1 MFKQLRNK
9 FLILNLVIISIMM
22 LAAFASIY
30 IINYNNVRR
39 DINMEMNRLLDFNR
53 KMDIGPRGPNLGSGP
68 FNSDLGKDFSQGP
81 SRSFTLIIDNGNNI
95 VNSFSVFDMT
105 DEFFNLAKEKA
116 MTSKKNSGIF
126 KFQDYYWEFKIAP
139 SPDGS
144 FYRIAF
150 LDVTT
155 RYNDLI
161 NLIYTFSAVAL
172 VTLVVIFIIS
182 RFFANKAIEPIKEA
196 FHKHKQ
202 FIADASHELKT
213 PLAVINTN
221 ADALLLNGEDTINN
235 QSKWVYYI
243 KSEVERMS
251 KLTNDLLYLA
261 QVDNSEVTLVHT
273 DFDLSQTVEEVML
286 TMEAVIF
293 EKDRLLDYTIE
304 PELIIKGN
312 SAQVKQ
318 VVMIL
323 LDNALKYSN
332 PKGKISLSLSKYN
345 SKAILTLSNTGEGIP
360 KEHLS
365 QIFNRFYRVDKSR
378 SKNSGGYGLGLSIA
392 KTIVEQHKGKIW
404 AKSIENQLTTFTV
417 ELPRVVNS
425 GQGGNA

>member
-22 LAAFASIY
+22 LVAFASIY

-39 DINMEMNRLLDFNR
+39 DINMEMSRLLDFNR
-53 KMDIGPRGPNLGSGP
+53 KMDLAPKGPNLSGGP
-68 FNSDLGKDFSQGP
+68 SDSYFGEDFSQGP
-81 SRSFTLIIDNGNNI
+81 SISFTLIIDNRNNI
-95 VNSFSVFDMT
+95 VNSSSIFDIK
-105 DEFFNLAKEKA
+105 DDFYELAKERA
-116 MTSKKNSGIF
+116 LSSKKSSGRF
-126 KFQDYYWEFKIAP
+126 KFQDYYWEFKIAT
-139 SPDGS
+139 SPDNS
-144 FYRIAF
+144 YYRVAF

-155 RYNDLI
+155 RYNDLR

-172 VTLVVIFIIS
+172 VTLIVIFIIS

-196 FHKHKQ
+196 FHKQKQ

-261 QVDNSEVTLVHT
+261 QVDNSEVSLVHT
-273 DFDLSQTVEEVML
+273 DFDLSQTVEEVIL
-286 TMEAVIF
+286 TMEAAIF
-293 EKDRLLDYTIE
+293 EKHRLLDYNIK

-332 PKGKISLSLSKYN
+332 PKGKISLSLSTYSN
-345 SKAILTLSNTGEGIP
+345 KAILSVSNTGAGIP

-392 KTIVEQHKGKIW
+392 KTIVEQHKGRIW
-404 AKSIENQLTTFTV
+404 AKSIENEVTTFTV
-417 ELPRVVNS
+417 ELPRVVNPSQS
-425 GQGGNA
+425 GNG